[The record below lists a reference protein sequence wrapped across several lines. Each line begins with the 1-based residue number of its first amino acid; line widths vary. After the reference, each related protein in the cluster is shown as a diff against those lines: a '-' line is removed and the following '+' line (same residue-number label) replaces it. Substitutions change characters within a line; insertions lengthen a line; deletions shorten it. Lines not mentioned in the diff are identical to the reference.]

1 MKKFL
6 LAMLA
11 LVLAFSFVFV
21 GCDSADTDS
30 DDKSDSKAA
39 SSSEVESSEPE
50 VIDLTG
56 TWEAEI
62 DIGELLTQSIA
73 ASLNAEIE
81 TIEFKATIALK
92 FDGEKSSMKMTAK
105 EDSEKVVDIMLDLA
119 YQIVLEQGVE
129 MTFEDYL
136 VLVEQENLMPDLE
149 AQADQVIKSLEVE
162 TDTGDYT
169 VEGNVIKYSDGD
181 FEIEFKDDSFTVK
194 KITLDDEDSLE
205 DMEKQVFDLIE
216 GSTFKKAK

>member
-50 VIDLTG
+50 VIDLNG
-56 TWEAEI
+56 AWEAEL
-62 DIGELLTQSIA
+62 DIGDLLTQAIA

-81 TIEFKATIALK
+81 TIEFKAALTLE
-92 FDGEKSSMKMTAK
+92 FDGEKAGMKMESK
-105 EDSEKVVDIMLDLA
+105 EDSEKVVDLMLDLA
-119 YQIVLEQGVE
+119 YQIVLDQGVE

-136 VLVEQENLMPDLE
+136 ALVEQENLMPDLE
-149 AQADQVIKSLEVE
+149 AQADQVIASLETESEV
-162 TDTGDYT
+162 GDYT
-169 VEGNVIKYSDGD
+169 VEGNLIKFNDGD
-181 FEIEFKDDSFTVK
+181 FEIEFNGDSFTVK

-216 GSTFKKAK
+216 GQTFKKVK